1 MSDNMENEAI
11 NEVDVNENNET
22 QTEKQFTQSELER
35 IVEQRLAR
43 QRKQYEKKLEG
54 VDLEEARKLLEE
66 KERLEI
72 EREKERGNFEEVLK
86 KTVSKKD
93 EQINMMQQRLSEIQ
107 IDGSLLGAASSMNAV
122 NPNQVV
128 QLVKGSTRLAED
140 GSVEIVDDKGT
151 IRYTDSGEPM
161 KVTDLMAEFLTANP
175 HFVKAS
181 TSGVGSQGAAGGS
194 TQKPS
199 SVADMLA
206 NWNSGGKE
214 AFAAMKGKR

>member
-1 MSDNMENEAI
+1 MSDNMETEVNEVENEAI
-11 NEVDVNENNET
+11 ET
-22 QTEKQFTQSELER
+22 PTEKQFTQSELER

-43 QRKQYEKKLEG
+43 QRKQYEKKMEG

-66 KERLEI
+66 KEAAEI
-72 EREKERGNFEEVLK
+72 ERQKERGEFEEILK

-93 EQINMMQQRLSEIQ
+93 DQIAQMQKKLSEIQ
-107 IDGSLLGAASSMNAV
+107 IDGALLNAASGMNAV

-128 QLVKGSTRLAED
+128 QLVKGSTRLSED
-140 GSVEIVDDKGT
+140 GGVEIVDEKGT
-151 IRYTDSGEPM
+151 IRYSDSGEPM
-161 KVTDLMAEFLTANP
+161 KVSDLMAEFLTANP

-181 TSGVGSQGAAGGS
+181 TPGVGSQGAAGGS

-206 NWNSGGKE
+206 NWESGGKE
-214 AFAAMKGKR
+214 AFASMKGKR

>member
-1 MSDNMENEAI
+1 MSDNMENETV

-22 QTEKQFTQSELER
+22 QAEKQFTQSELER

-43 QRKQYEKKLEG
+43 ERKKYEKKLEG
-54 VDLEEARKLLEE
+54 VDLEEAKRLLEE

-107 IDGSLLGAASSMNAV
+107 IDGSLLNAASSLNAV

-151 IRYTDSGEPM
+151 IRYNDSGEPM

-181 TSGVGSQGAAGGS
+181 TPGVGSQGAAGGS